1 MNYVLAFSLVVFGF
15 ICLGLNIQVQAQD
28 RVDIG
33 RFTKPATTLA
43 PWQIARFDKKI
54 PATEFQWIQWQGYT
68 ALEAKAKNS
77 MALMARPV
85 TIDLEEYPILCWQW
99 WVDETIDKAD
109 LNTKKGDDY
118 AARLYLTFKLPEELI
133 SWGLSVKLSLARSI
147 YGDQVPEA
155 AINYVWDNKHPI
167 GTSKPNAYTE
177 QAQMMVL
184 QSGNALTKQ
193 WVKQQRNVLQD
204 LTLLFKAPKAKLIQ
218 IALASDGDNTQ
229 SQARALFT
237 DLHFIKEK
245 GTCQWSQSAD
255 SLANFLVR

>member
-1 MNYVLAFSLVVFGF
+1 MNQPFPLTIIIFGLSLLGF
-15 ICLGLNIQVQAQD
+15 NISLNAKD
-28 RVDIG
+28 FVDIG
-33 RFTKPATTLA
+33 RFTEPTKTLE

-54 PATEFQWIQWQGYT
+54 PATEFQWIHWQGYT
-68 ALEAKAKNS
+68 ALEAKANNS

-85 TIDLEEYPILCWQW
+85 EIDLEKYPILCWQW
-99 WVDETIDKAD
+99 WVDDTIEKAD
-109 LNTKKGDDY
+109 LNTKQGDDY

-184 QSGNALTKQ
+184 QSGNTLSKQ

-204 LTLLFKAPKAKLIQ
+204 LTQLFKAPKAKLIQ
-218 IALASDGDNTQ
+218 IALASDGDNTH

-237 DLHFIKEK
+237 DLHFVTEN
-245 GTCQWSQSAD
+245 GSCQWSQTTDPVSQ
-255 SLANFLVR
+255 